1 MQDWSVGQGYID
13 AQGNKTNSI
22 TCSGTNVGQLTPQQC
37 MQASGYRSNYL
48 SYQPADRFWTFQWIE
63 TGIYLAISALA
74 IGATFWLVRRR
85 LV

>member
-1 MQDWSVGQGYID
+1 
-13 AQGNKTNSI
+13 
-22 TCSGTNVGQLTPQQC
+22 

-48 SYQPADRFWTFQWIE
+48 SYQPADRLWTFQWIE

-85 LV
+85 MV

>member
-1 MQDWSVGQGYID
+1 
-13 AQGNKTNSI
+13 
-22 TCSGTNVGQLTPQQC
+22 

-85 LV
+85 MV